1 MAEKSK
7 TETTLKAAFGGVGES
22 QVMSSESSSEG
33 PFLRCSV
40 STYRSGVEGSTIIL
54 LMTEDSKAQKG

>member
-7 TETTLKAAFGGVGES
+7 TETTLKAAFVGFGGS

-40 STYRSGVEGSTIIL
+40 PNNLSGGSTIIL